1 MPIPLERE
9 SDGGTDG
16 VTVRLLGIME
26 GPIGTDMNE
35 AK

>member
-1 MPIPLERE
+1 MPNPLERE
-9 SDGGTDG
+9 LDGSADG

-26 GPIGTDMNE
+26 GPIGTSMNE